1 MQVVARL
8 LPVMD
13 RPEHQRTVER
23 LNIDSLVA
31 KPLPATSL
39 PAGGKAMDHR
49 QGPLPV
55 AETNGLAEQQA
66 SHHPAQ
72 QRQMP
77 LVGSR
82 AVLAEKARQ
91 LSMEPGVGIHGGLVW
106 CENPKPSR
114 LPAHPMI

>member
-1 MQVVARL
+1 MPTGRAIT
-8 LPVMD
+8 
-13 RPEHQRTVER
+13 PELHIPE
-23 LNIDSLVA
+23 SA
-31 KPLPATSL
+31 A
-39 PAGGKAMDHR
+39 
-49 QGPLPV
+49 V

-82 AVLAEKARQ
+82 AVLTEKARQ